1 MKNHNLNYRAKD
13 YDVTT
18 ILNQKQPK
26 NISMSSFF
34 RAKKLK
40 DWEKKINKFEF
51 WRQKSVLPI
60 GDPGSTTNTEVDAI
74 NAPSSAGCN
83 NASARGSKAL
93 ACAKGPLEVSLL
105 FWVEGKSQIISSH
118 SSLQT
123 KMSHWKCTR
132 LLSGN
137 LNME

>member
-13 YDVTT
+13 YYVTT

-26 NISMSSFF
+26 NISISSFF
-34 RAKKLK
+34 RA
-40 DWEKKINKFEF
+40 KINKFEF

-105 FWVEGKSQIISSH
+105 F
-118 SSLQT
+118 
-123 KMSHWKCTR
+123 
-132 LLSGN
+132 
-137 LNME
+137 

>member
-1 MKNHNLNYRAKD
+1 MN
-13 YDVTT
+13 
-18 ILNQKQPK
+18 
-26 NISMSSFF
+26 F
-34 RAKKLK
+34 RAKIPL
-40 DWEKKINKFEF
+40 F
-51 WRQKSVLPI
+51 LPI
-60 GDPGSTTNTEVDAI
+60 GDPGSTTKTDVEAI

-93 ACAKGPLEVSLL
+93 ACAKGPLEVSLA
-105 FWVEGKSQIISSH
+105 FKVDEGKSQIISSH

>member
-26 NISMSSFF
+26 NISISSFF
-34 RAKKLK
+34 REKI
-40 DWEKKINKFEF
+40 EGKKINKFEF

-105 FWVEGKSQIISSH
+105 F
-118 SSLQT
+118 
-123 KMSHWKCTR
+123 
-132 LLSGN
+132 
-137 LNME
+137 

>member
-1 MKNHNLNYRAKD
+1 MCQENSNNYWQLANVQEAAGKHSNNEVEENARVLKLLNL
-13 YDVTT
+13 
-18 ILNQKQPK
+18 
-26 NISMSSFF
+26 S
-34 RAKKLK
+34 
-40 DWEKKINKFEF
+40 NKFEF

-105 FWVEGKSQIISSH
+105 F
-118 SSLQT
+118 
-123 KMSHWKCTR
+123 
-132 LLSGN
+132 
-137 LNME
+137 